1 MYVNIPLGTLYR
13 NCIFCGNLID
23 DGAMSQHGIVC
34 FDCLESFEN
43 ALEYEKALEQYAL
56 EHTKE

>member
-1 MYVNIPLGTLYR
+1 MYINIPLGTLFK
-13 NCIFCGNLID
+13 NCIFCQNLID

-43 ALEYEKALEQYAL
+43 ASEYEKALEQYAK
-56 EHTKE
+56 ETKTE

>member
-1 MYVNIPLGTLYR
+1 MDNINFAYSS
-13 NCIFCGNLID
+13 CIFCGNLID

-34 FDCLESFEN
+34 FECLESFEN
-43 ALEYEKALEQYAL
+43 AESYEKALEQYAQ